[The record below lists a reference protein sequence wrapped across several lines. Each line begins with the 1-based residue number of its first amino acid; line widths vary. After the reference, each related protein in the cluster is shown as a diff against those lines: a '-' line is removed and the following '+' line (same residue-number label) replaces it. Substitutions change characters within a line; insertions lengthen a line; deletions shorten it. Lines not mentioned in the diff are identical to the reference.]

1 MAAGPLH
8 ATLVAN
14 TVTTLTL
21 DLPDPAPETLSTATP
36 KRARVGV
43 LSVTGGTEVYFTT
56 NGVTPTVGGDGCHVL
71 PAVISALEVDDETA
85 GPTSVIKLI
94 SAGTPKVSVRAV
106 TA

>member
-14 TVTTLTL
+14 VVTTLTL
-21 DLPDPAPETLSTATP
+21 DLPDPAPEALSTATP

-43 LSVTGGTEVYFTT
+43 LSVSGGAEVYFTT
-56 NGVTPTVGGDGCHVL
+56 SGVVPTVGGDGCHVL
-71 PAVISALEVDDETA
+71 PAVISALEVDDETP